1 MWYDTKG
8 AIPSNSAMYLLT
20 SKGIPF
26 RYCVQPKF
34 TTLMMQMFISWRT
47 LMTTSWSVYWSYPLS
62 SATTSNTFI
71 DCNKLTGPS
80 MKQLGKS
87 NLKRKPSTE
96 LMQKLDAQLLFGLT
110 KKIDGVQI
118 CCTFLKFR
126 DKILFFHLT
135 RIQVL
140 ASYKF
145 KDESEYL
152 PKTNLT

>member
-26 RYCVQPKF
+26 
-34 TTLMMQMFISWRT
+34 
-47 LMTTSWSVYWSYPLS
+47 SYPLS
-62 SATTSNTFI
+62 SATASNTFI

-80 MKQLGKS
+80 TKQLGKS

-110 KKIDGVQI
+110 KKIDAKFVIKSVMQWQI
-118 CCTFLKFR
+118 
-126 DKILFFHLT
+126 
-135 RIQVL
+135 
-140 ASYKF
+140 S
-145 KDESEYL
+145 
-152 PKTNLT
+152 P